1 MRAAAWLLVLA
12 SLLLAPA
19 ALAREQARES
29 SARTPVQERSLALP
43 GGIDLAALREQLRL
57 GYAAD
62 VDDDGRVVI
71 VTRKRGV
78 VDRIVVELAERQLVA
93 RFYRSG
99 ASVNPKYAANEL
111 DGVLEA
117 VEAYARRV
125 GATSQGSARK
135 NGVQG
140 AAPAS
145 PPAPASPAPVV
156 PPAPTVPPAAEG
168 ERWSI

>member
-1 MRAAAWLLVLA
+1 VRAAALLLLA
-12 SLLLAPA
+12 CLPLAPA
-19 ALAREQARES
+19 AVAREQAPGQ
-29 SARTPVQERSLALP
+29 SARAPVQERSLALP
-43 GGIDLAALREQLRL
+43 DSIDLAALREQLRL

-71 VTRKRGV
+71 VTRKRDV

-117 VEAYARRV
+117 VEAYARRI

-135 NGVQG
+135 RARGE
-140 AAPAS
+140 PMS
-145 PPAPASPAPVV
+145 PVPGSPRANPPRPSPV
-156 PPAPTVPPAAEG
+156 VPPAAEG
-168 ERWSI
+168 ERLRI